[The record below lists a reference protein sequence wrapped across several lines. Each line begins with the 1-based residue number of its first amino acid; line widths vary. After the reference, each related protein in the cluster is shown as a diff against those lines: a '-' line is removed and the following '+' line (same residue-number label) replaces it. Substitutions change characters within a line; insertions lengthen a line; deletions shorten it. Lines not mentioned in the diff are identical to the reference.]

1 MNFLSFVK
9 FRFRENMIFDIYAK
23 IVNNQLV
30 FDLPYHEFK
39 WTDQIALRRLIIDW
53 RTKEKTF
60 AVLRSNLVD
69 LGPENPKQQLISVI
83 KSGYSTITDIQV
95 SNPVFYRVQ
104 IQQLENAS
112 ISLEPMFGRAIPQ
125 IRNIYLQ
132 LECIYE

>member
-1 MNFLSFVK
+1 
-9 FRFRENMIFDIYAK
+9 MIFDIYAK

-69 LGPENPKQQLISVI
+69 LGPENPKQQLVSVI

-125 IRNIYLQ
+125 IRNVYLQ
-132 LECIYE
+132 LECISE

>member
-1 MNFLSFVK
+1 MNFLSFAK

-23 IVNNQLV
+23 IINNQLV

-69 LGPENPKQQLISVI
+69 LGPENPKQQLVSVI

-132 LECIYE
+132 LECISE

>member
-1 MNFLSFVK
+1 
-9 FRFRENMIFDIYAK
+9 MIFDIYAK
-23 IVNNQLV
+23 MVNNKMV
-30 FDLPYHEFK
+30 FDLPYHEFQ

-69 LGPENPKQQLISVI
+69 LGPENPKQQLISII

-112 ISLEPMFGRAIPQ
+112 ISLEPMFDRAIPQ
-125 IRNIYLQ
+125 IKNIYLQ
-132 LECIYE
+132 LECISE

>member
-1 MNFLSFVK
+1 
-9 FRFRENMIFDIYAK
+9 MIFDIYAK
-23 IVNNQLV
+23 IVNNRLV
-30 FDLPYHEFK
+30 FDLPYHEFQ

-69 LGPENPKQQLISVI
+69 LGPENPKQQLISII

-95 SNPVFYRVQ
+95 PNPVFYRVQ

-112 ISLEPMFGRAIPQ
+112 ISLEPMFDRAIPQ
-125 IRNIYLQ
+125 IKNIYLQ
-132 LECIYE
+132 LECLSE

>member
-1 MNFLSFVK
+1 MNFLSFAK

-69 LGPENPKQQLISVI
+69 LGPENPKQQLVSVI

-132 LECIYE
+132 LESISE

>member
-1 MNFLSFVK
+1 MNFLSFAK

-23 IVNNQLV
+23 IVNNKLV
-30 FDLPYHEFK
+30 FDLPYHEFQ

-69 LGPENPKQQLISVI
+69 LGPENPKQQLVSVI

-132 LECIYE
+132 LECISE

>member
-1 MNFLSFVK
+1 MNFLSFAK

-30 FDLPYHEFK
+30 FELPYHEFK

-69 LGPENPKQQLISVI
+69 LGPENPKQQLVSVI

-125 IRNIYLQ
+125 IRNVYLQ
-132 LECIYE
+132 LECISE

>member
-1 MNFLSFVK
+1 MNFLSFAK

-69 LGPENPKQQLISVI
+69 LGPENPKQQLVSVI

-125 IRNIYLQ
+125 IRNMYLQ
-132 LECIYE
+132 LECISE

>member
-1 MNFLSFVK
+1 MKFLSFAK
-9 FRFRENMIFDIYAK
+9 FRSRENMIFDIYAK
-23 IVNNQLV
+23 IVNNRLV
-30 FDLPYHEFK
+30 FDLPYHEFQ

-69 LGPENPKQQLISVI
+69 LGPENPKQQLVSII

-95 SNPVFYRVQ
+95 TNPVFYRVQ

-112 ISLEPMFGRAIPQ
+112 ISLEPMFDRAIPQ
-125 IRNIYLQ
+125 IKNIYLQ
-132 LECIYE
+132 LECLSE

>member
-1 MNFLSFVK
+1 MNFLSFAK
-9 FRFRENMIFDIYAK
+9 FRSRENMIFDIYAK

-30 FDLPYHEFK
+30 FDLPYHEFQ

-69 LGPENPKQQLISVI
+69 LGPENPKQQLVSII

-112 ISLEPMFGRAIPQ
+112 ISLEPMFDRAIPQ

-132 LECIYE
+132 LECITE

>member
-1 MNFLSFVK
+1 
-9 FRFRENMIFDIYAK
+9 MIFDIYAK
-23 IVNNQLV
+23 MVNNKMV
-30 FDLPYHEFK
+30 FDLPYHEFQ

-69 LGPENPKQQLISVI
+69 LGPENPKQQLISII

-112 ISLEPMFGRAIPQ
+112 ISLEPMFDRAIPQ
-125 IRNIYLQ
+125 IKNIYLQ
-132 LECIYE
+132 LECLSE

>member
-1 MNFLSFVK
+1 MNFLSFAK

-69 LGPENPKQQLISVI
+69 LGPENPKQQLVSII

-132 LECIYE
+132 LECISE

>member
-1 MNFLSFVK
+1 MNFLSFAK

-30 FDLPYHEFK
+30 FDLPYHEFQ

-69 LGPENPKQQLISVI
+69 LGPENPKQQLVSII

-112 ISLEPMFGRAIPQ
+112 ISLEPMFDRAIPQ

-132 LECIYE
+132 LECITE

>member
-1 MNFLSFVK
+1 MNFLSFAK

-132 LECIYE
+132 LECISE

>member
-1 MNFLSFVK
+1 MNFLSFAK

-69 LGPENPKQQLISVI
+69 LGPENPKQQLVSVI
-83 KSGYSTITDIQV
+83 KSGYSTVTDIQV

-132 LECIYE
+132 LECISE

>member
-1 MNFLSFVK
+1 MNFLSFAK

-69 LGPENPKQQLISVI
+69 LGPENPKQQLVSVI

-112 ISLEPMFGRAIPQ
+112 ISLEPMFGRAISQ

-132 LECIYE
+132 LECISE

>member
-1 MNFLSFVK
+1 MNFLSFAK

-69 LGPENPKQQLISVI
+69 LGPENPKQQLVSVI
-83 KSGYSTITDIQV
+83 KSGYSTVTDIQV

-125 IRNIYLQ
+125 IRNVYLQ
-132 LECIYE
+132 LECISE

>member
-1 MNFLSFVK
+1 MNLLSFAK

-69 LGPENPKQQLISVI
+69 LGPENPKQQLVSII

-132 LECIYE
+132 LECISE

>member
-1 MNFLSFVK
+1 
-9 FRFRENMIFDIYAK
+9 MIFDIYAK

-30 FDLPYHEFK
+30 FDLPYHEFQ

-69 LGPENPKQQLISVI
+69 LGPENPKQQLVSII

-112 ISLEPMFGRAIPQ
+112 ISLEPMFDRAIPQ

-132 LECIYE
+132 LECITE

>member
-1 MNFLSFVK
+1 MNFLSFAK

-69 LGPENPKQQLISVI
+69 LGPENPKQQLVSVI
-83 KSGYSTITDIQV
+83 KSGYSTITDIQI

-132 LECIYE
+132 LECISE

>member
-1 MNFLSFVK
+1 
-9 FRFRENMIFDIYAK
+9 MIFDIYAK

-69 LGPENPKQQLISVI
+69 LGPENPKQQLVSII

-132 LECIYE
+132 LECISE

>member
-30 FDLPYHEFK
+30 FELPYHEFK

-69 LGPENPKQQLISVI
+69 LGPENPKQQLVSVI

-125 IRNIYLQ
+125 IRNVYLQ
-132 LECIYE
+132 LECISE

>member
-1 MNFLSFVK
+1 MNYLSFAK

-69 LGPENPKQQLISVI
+69 LGPENPKQQLVSVI

-125 IRNIYLQ
+125 IRNVYLQ
-132 LECIYE
+132 LECISE

>member
-23 IVNNQLV
+23 IINNQLV

-69 LGPENPKQQLISVI
+69 LGPENPKQQLVSVI

-125 IRNIYLQ
+125 IRNVYLQ
-132 LECIYE
+132 LECISE

>member
-1 MNFLSFVK
+1 
-9 FRFRENMIFDIYAK
+9 MIFDIYAK

-30 FDLPYHEFK
+30 FDLPYHEFQ

-69 LGPENPKQQLISVI
+69 LGPENPKQQLVSII

-112 ISLEPMFGRAIPQ
+112 ISLEPMFDRAIPQ

-132 LECIYE
+132 LECISE

>member
-1 MNFLSFVK
+1 
-9 FRFRENMIFDIYAK
+9 MIFDIYAK
-23 IVNNQLV
+23 MVNNKMV
-30 FDLPYHEFK
+30 FDLPYHEFQ

-69 LGPENPKQQLISVI
+69 LGPENPKQQLISII

-95 SNPVFYRVQ
+95 PNPVFYRVQ

-112 ISLEPMFGRAIPQ
+112 ISLEPMFDRAIPQ
-125 IRNIYLQ
+125 IKNIYLQ
-132 LECIYE
+132 LECLSE

>member
-1 MNFLSFVK
+1 
-9 FRFRENMIFDIYAK
+9 MIFDIYAK
-23 IVNNQLV
+23 MVNNKLV
-30 FDLPYHEFK
+30 FDLPYHEFQ

-69 LGPENPKQQLISVI
+69 LGPQNPKQQLISII

-95 SNPVFYRVQ
+95 PNPVFYRVQ

-112 ISLEPMFGRAIPQ
+112 ISLEPMFDRAIPQ
-125 IRNIYLQ
+125 IKNIYLQ
-132 LECIYE
+132 LECISE

>member
-1 MNFLSFVK
+1 MNFLSFAK

-69 LGPENPKQQLISVI
+69 LGPENPKQQLVSVI

-112 ISLEPMFGRAIPQ
+112 ISLEPMFGLAIPQ

-132 LECIYE
+132 LECISE

>member
-1 MNFLSFVK
+1 MNFLSFAK

-69 LGPENPKQQLISVI
+69 LGPKNPKQQLISVI

-125 IRNIYLQ
+125 IRNVYLQ
-132 LECIYE
+132 LECISE

>member
-1 MNFLSFVK
+1 MNFLSFAK

-23 IVNNQLV
+23 IINNQLV

-132 LECIYE
+132 LECISE

>member
-1 MNFLSFVK
+1 MNFLSFAK

-69 LGPENPKQQLISVI
+69 LGPENPKQQLVSII
-83 KSGYSTITDIQV
+83 KSGYSTVTDIQV

-132 LECIYE
+132 LECISE

>member
-1 MNFLSFVK
+1 
-9 FRFRENMIFDIYAK
+9 MIFDIYAK

-69 LGPENPKQQLISVI
+69 LGPENPKQQLVSII
-83 KSGYSTITDIQV
+83 KSGYSTITDIEV

-125 IRNIYLQ
+125 VRNIYLQ
-132 LECIYE
+132 LECISE

>member
-1 MNFLSFVK
+1 
-9 FRFRENMIFDIYAK
+9 MIFDIYAK

-53 RTKEKTF
+53 RTKEKIF

-69 LGPENPKQQLISVI
+69 LGPENPKQQLVSVI
-83 KSGYSTITDIQV
+83 KSGYSTVTDIQV

-132 LECIYE
+132 LECISE

>member
-9 FRFRENMIFDIYAK
+9 FHIRENMIFDIYAK

-69 LGPENPKQQLISVI
+69 LGPENPKQQLVSVI

-132 LECIYE
+132 LECISE

>member
-1 MNFLSFVK
+1 MNFLSFAK

-30 FDLPYHEFK
+30 FDLPYHEFQ

-69 LGPENPKQQLISVI
+69 LGPENPKQQLVSII

-112 ISLEPMFGRAIPQ
+112 ISLEPMFDRAIPQ
-125 IRNIYLQ
+125 IKNIYLQ
-132 LECIYE
+132 LECLSE